1 MYKTACIGADK
12 IVCFFGMIL
21 FNDTKDDIEAIIF
34 DMDGVLLDSETMTI
48 ECWRKAAREI
58 GIAKDDIDE
67 ANTACMGRNIAD
79 TVSYLDNRYK
89 GIIAHFDGMTF
100 RKRTSALFIEMSEG
114 KPIPLMPYA
123 RECLEAL
130 AKTQLKIALASSTRE
145 STVRKELAQ
154 VDLLRYFQTIT
165 TGDMVE
171 HSKPAPD
178 IYLKAASSLGIAP
191 EKCVAVEDSPNGA
204 TSAVRAGIKCIL
216 VPDKLQPTNELRA
229 AMWKV
234 LPSLKAFCSCGGNL

>member
-1 MYKTACIGADK
+1 MKRIALLLTAAVSSLVLLTACGDTAEKATYTEEHVESNKSLVIYFDYSENIDTTGLDVDAITQASLRGGSTGKNIENLKVMVDEVRSIKSADVFSIQVNEVYPAK
-12 IVCFFGMIL
+12 F
-21 FNDTKDDIEAIIF
+21 E
-34 DMDGVLLDSETMTI
+34 DMT
-48 ECWRKAAREI
+48 

-79 TVSYLDNRYK
+79 TGSYLDNRYK

-130 AKTQLKIALASSTRE
+130 AKTPLKIALASSTRE

-154 VDLLRYFQTIT
+154 VDL
-165 TGDMVE
+165 
-171 HSKPAPD
+171 
-178 IYLKAASSLGIAP
+178 
-191 EKCVAVEDSPNGA
+191 
-204 TSAVRAGIKCIL
+204 
-216 VPDKLQPTNELRA
+216 
-229 AMWKV
+229 
-234 LPSLKAFCSCGGNL
+234 